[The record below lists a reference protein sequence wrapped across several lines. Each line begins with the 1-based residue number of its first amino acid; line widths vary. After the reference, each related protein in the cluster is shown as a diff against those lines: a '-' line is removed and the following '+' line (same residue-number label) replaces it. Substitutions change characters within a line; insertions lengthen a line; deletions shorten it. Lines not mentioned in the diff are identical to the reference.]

1 MREPACWEMRW
12 PEVAVLDG
20 NAAALGIEQA
30 SLMDSVGQWLAAHML
45 IRGEEEPHGQVLFLC
60 GPGNNGGDGFAAAR
74 YLHEYGL
81 GTMTVWMHFWGVS
94 ILASH
99 DAQRGQTAQEARD
112 SVNQKLVPIH
122 VWPEIPEPR
131 PFDPYPHS
139 SHPFDKCGE
148 FVLVVDCLL
157 GAGASGPGYSLRPPI
172 KEIAA
177 WAAGLGLPVIAC
189 DIPTGLGGP
198 DVLRAD
204 ATITFHSIKQGLDLP
219 EAGKVSV
226 KELPW
231 PAEVEDCGPGDAT
244 RYPTLDASAR
254 KGDRGRLW
262 VIGGGPYH
270 GAPLLAGMAAARS
283 GCDLVH
289 VAMPSA
295 AAARAEWPT
304 TLIPEEL
311 PDEDKLTEASL
322 EHIASA
328 FEARPPQALV
338 IGPGLG
344 RDEATM
350 QAVSALLEQAS
361 QSGTPAVIDA
371 DAINA
376 LPEGAW
382 PTGLQGVA
390 TPHAKEA
397 ERWLAG
403 ASPVEALADC
413 TGESV
418 TIVVTGPEDTLT
430 GPEGRFCRATGGH
443 SRMAVGGTGDLLA
456 GTIGGLLAQGMSA
469 WPAARLGCALLR
481 EAGARAAQSTG
492 PGLLAE
498 DVPVEIARVLAE
510 WTEA

>member
-1 MREPACWEMRW
+1 MSPTVSEPARWELRW
-12 PEVAVLDG
+12 PEVAVLDC
-20 NAAALGIEQA
+20 NAAALGIEEA
-30 SLMDSVGQWLAAHML
+30 SLMDSAGKALAATALEMTD
-45 IRGEEEPHGQVLFLC
+45 GAVLVLC
-60 GPGNNGGDGFAAAR
+60 GPGNNGGDGFVAAR
-74 YLHEYGL
+74 YLRE
-81 GTMTVWMHFWGVS
+81 WGVEVS
-94 ILASH
+94 VLASH
-99 DAQRGQTAQEARD
+99 ASARTD
-112 SVNQKLVPIH
+112 VC
-122 VWPEIPEPR
+122 VWPER
-131 PFDPYPHS
+131 PS
-139 SHPFDKCGE
+139 GE
-148 FVLVVDCLL
+148 WALVVDCLL
-157 GAGASGPGYSLRPPI
+157 GAGASGPGYSLRGQI
-172 KEIAA
+172 KDIAA
-177 WAAGLGLPVIAC
+177 WAAGLGLPVLAC

-198 DVLRAD
+198 DALQAD
-204 ATITFHSIKQGLDLP
+204 ATITFHSMKQGLGSPDSGDITVVP
-219 EAGKVSV
+219 
-226 KELPW
+226 LPW

-289 VAMPSA
+289 VAMPSVA
-295 AAARAEWPT
+295 AGRAEWPT

-311 PDEDKLTEASL
+311 PDEDKLTGSSL
-322 EHIASA
+322 EHIAIA

-350 QAVSALLEQAS
+350 QAVSALFEQAS
-361 QSGTPAVIDA
+361 QKGIPAVIDA

-403 ASPVEALADC
+403 ASPAEALADC

-418 TIVVTGPEDTLT
+418 TIVVTGPEDALT

-510 WTEA
+510 WTEV

>member
-1 MREPACWEMRW
+1 MSPTVSEPVRWELRW

-20 NAAALGIEQA
+20 NAAALGIDET
-30 SLMDSVGQWLAAHML
+30 SLMDSAGKALAATALEMTD
-45 IRGEEEPHGQVLFLC
+45 GAVLVLC
-60 GPGNNGGDGFAAAR
+60 GPGNNGGDGFVAAR
-74 YLHEYGL
+74 YLRE
-81 GTMTVWMHFWGVS
+81 WGVEVS
-94 ILASH
+94 VLASH
-99 DAQRGQTAQEARD
+99 ASAGTD
-112 SVNQKLVPIH
+112 VC
-122 VWPEIPEPR
+122 VWPER
-131 PFDPYPHS
+131 PS
-139 SHPFDKCGE
+139 GE
-148 FVLVVDCLL
+148 WALVVDCLL
-157 GAGASGPGYSLRPPI
+157 GAGASGPGYSLRGQI
-172 KEIAA
+172 KDIAA
-177 WAAGLGLPVIAC
+177 WAAGLGLPVLAC

-198 DVLRAD
+198 DALQAD
-204 ATITFHSIKQGLDLP
+204 ATITFHSMKQGLGSPDSGDITVVP
-219 EAGKVSV
+219 
-226 KELPW
+226 LPW

-289 VAMPSA
+289 VAMPSVA
-295 AAARAEWPT
+295 AGRAEWPT

-311 PDEDKLTEASL
+311 PDEDKLTGSSL
-322 EHIASA
+322 EHIAIA

-350 QAVSALLEQAS
+350 QAVSALLDQAS
-361 QSGTPAVIDA
+361 QKDIPAVIDA

-403 ASPVEALADC
+403 ASPAEALADC
-413 TGESV
+413 TGESA

-481 EAGARAAQSTG
+481 EAGTRAAEKTG

-510 WTEA
+510 WT

>member
-1 MREPACWEMRW
+1 MSPTVSEPARWELRW

-20 NAAALGIEQA
+20 NAAALGIEEA
-30 SLMDSVGQWLAAHML
+30 SLMDSAGKSLAATALEMTD
-45 IRGEEEPHGQVLFLC
+45 GAVLVLC
-60 GPGNNGGDGFAAAR
+60 GPGNNGGDGFVAAR
-74 YLHEYGL
+74 YLRE
-81 GTMTVWMHFWGVS
+81 WGVEVS
-94 ILASH
+94 VLASH
-99 DAQRGQTAQEARD
+99 ASAGTD
-112 SVNQKLVPIH
+112 VC
-122 VWPEIPEPR
+122 VWPER
-131 PFDPYPHS
+131 PS
-139 SHPFDKCGE
+139 GE
-148 FVLVVDCLL
+148 WALVVDCLL
-157 GAGASGPGYSLRPPI
+157 GAGASGPGYSLRGQI
-172 KEIAA
+172 KDIAA
-177 WAAGLGLPVIAC
+177 WAAGLGLPVLAC

-198 DVLRAD
+198 DALQAD
-204 ATITFHSIKQGLDLP
+204 ATITFHSMKQGLGSPDSGDITVVP
-219 EAGKVSV
+219 
-226 KELPW
+226 LPW

-289 VAMPSA
+289 VAMPSVA
-295 AAARAEWPT
+295 AGRAEWPT

-311 PDEDKLTEASL
+311 PDEDKLTGSSL
-322 EHIASA
+322 EHIAIA

-350 QAVSALLEQAS
+350 QAVSALFEQAS
-361 QSGTPAVIDA
+361 QKGIPAVIDA

-418 TIVVTGPEDTLT
+418 TIVVTGPEDALT

-498 DVPVEIARVLAE
+498 DVPVEIARVLSE
-510 WTEA
+510 WT

>member
-1 MREPACWEMRW
+1 MSPTVSEPARWELRW

-20 NAAALGIEQA
+20 NAAALGIEEA
-30 SLMDSVGQWLAAHML
+30 SLMDSAGKALAATALEMTD
-45 IRGEEEPHGQVLFLC
+45 GAVLVLC
-60 GPGNNGGDGFAAAR
+60 GPGNNGGDGFVAAR
-74 YLHEYGL
+74 YLRE
-81 GTMTVWMHFWGVS
+81 WGVEVS
-94 ILASH
+94 VLASH
-99 DAQRGQTAQEARD
+99 ASARTD
-112 SVNQKLVPIH
+112 VC
-122 VWPEIPEPR
+122 VWPER
-131 PFDPYPHS
+131 PS
-139 SHPFDKCGE
+139 GE
-148 FVLVVDCLL
+148 WALVVDCLL
-157 GAGASGPGYSLRPPI
+157 GAGASGPGYSLRGQI
-172 KEIAA
+172 KDIAA
-177 WAAGLGLPVIAC
+177 WAAGLGLPVLAC

-198 DVLRAD
+198 DALQAD
-204 ATITFHSIKQGLDLP
+204 ATITFHSMKQGLGSPDSGDITVVP
-219 EAGKVSV
+219 
-226 KELPW
+226 LPW

-289 VAMPSA
+289 VAMPSVA
-295 AAARAEWPT
+295 AGRAEWPT

-311 PDEDKLTEASL
+311 PDEDKLTGSSL
-322 EHIASA
+322 EHIAIA

-350 QAVSALLEQAS
+350 QAVSALFEQAS
-361 QSGTPAVIDA
+361 QKGIPAVIDA

-510 WTEA
+510 WTEV

>member
-1 MREPACWEMRW
+1 MSPTVSEPARWELRW

-20 NAAALGIEQA
+20 NAAALGIEEA
-30 SLMDSVGQWLAAHML
+30 SLMDSAGKVLAATALEMTD
-45 IRGEEEPHGQVLFLC
+45 GAVLVLC
-60 GPGNNGGDGFAAAR
+60 GPGNNGGDGFVAAR
-74 YLHEYGL
+74 YLRE
-81 GTMTVWMHFWGVS
+81 WGVEVS
-94 ILASH
+94 VLASH
-99 DAQRGQTAQEARD
+99 ASAGTD
-112 SVNQKLVPIH
+112 VC
-122 VWPEIPEPR
+122 VWPER
-131 PFDPYPHS
+131 PS
-139 SHPFDKCGE
+139 GE
-148 FVLVVDCLL
+148 WALVVDCLL
-157 GAGASGPGYSLRPPI
+157 GAGASGPGYSLRGQI
-172 KEIAA
+172 KDIAA
-177 WAAGLGLPVIAC
+177 WAAGLGLPVLAC

-198 DVLRAD
+198 DALQAD
-204 ATITFHSIKQGLDLP
+204 ATITFHSMKQGLGSPDSGDITVVP
-219 EAGKVSV
+219 
-226 KELPW
+226 LPW

-289 VAMPSA
+289 VAMPSVA
-295 AAARAEWPT
+295 AGRAEWPT

-311 PDEDKLTEASL
+311 PDEDKLTGSSL
-322 EHIASA
+322 EHIAIA

-350 QAVSALLEQAS
+350 QAVSALFEQAS
-361 QSGTPAVIDA
+361 QKGIPAVIDA

-403 ASPVEALADC
+403 ASPAEALADC

-510 WTEA
+510 WTEV